1 MATTTTN
8 AMQAQIKQRGFMT
21 EREMLT
27 LKSRSNK
34 AQKDILDY
42 DTLTSDGGIPIAPE
56 WSAKGLQW
64 LKGLLTTKGEPR
76 KGQNLGFR
84 EIEIIKTATPE
95 DFRFNYFYDNGNG
108 WHKNF
113 VPVYYIGGMEYFV
126 ECGNIKVIG

>member
-8 AMQAQIKQRGFMT
+8 AICEQVRQRGFMT

-42 DTLTSDGGIPIAPE
+42 DTLTPDGGIPIAPE

-64 LKGLLTTKGEPR
+64 LRSLLTSKGEPR
-76 KGQNLGFR
+76 KGQNLGYR
-84 EIEIIKTATPE
+84 EISIIQSATPE
-95 DFRFNYFYDNGNG
+95 EFSFIGFYDNGRG
-108 WHKNF
+108 WCRNYL
-113 VPVYYIGGMEYFV
+113 PVYNCGGMEYYVSNGFIQIV
-126 ECGNIKVIG
+126 G

>member
-1 MATTTTN
+1 MTTTTN
-8 AMQAQIKQRGFMT
+8 TMHAQIKQRGFMT

-34 AQKDILDY
+34 AQKDLLDY
-42 DTLTSDGGIPIAPE
+42 DTINPDGYGTKIAPE
-56 WSAKGLQW
+56 WATKGLQW

-76 KGQNLGFR
+76 KGQNLGYR

-95 DFRFNYFYDNGNG
+95 DFTFIGFYDNGRG
-108 WHKNF
+108 WYRNY
-113 VPVYYIGGMEYFV
+113 VPVYNIGGMEYFV

>member
-1 MATTTTN
+1 ML
-8 AMQAQIKQRGFMT
+8 AQIKQRGFMT

-42 DTLTSDGGIPIAPE
+42 DTINPDGYGTKIAPE
-56 WSAKGLQW
+56 WGAKGLQW

-76 KGQNLGFR
+76 KGQNLGYR
-84 EIEIIKTATPE
+84 EIEIIKTATAS
-95 DFRFNYFYDNGNG
+95 DFSFVCFYDNGNG
-108 WHKNF
+108 WYRNYI
-113 VPVYYIGGMEYFV
+113 PVYNIGGMEYFV